1 MSPDCLFV
9 IKHYNDYI
17 SNELEADKVE
27 RVEKHL
33 RECPNCE
40 TFLRQTKAFHSKAI
54 SLLRIPAP
62 PTLKESISALFE
74 KN

>member
-17 SNELEADKVE
+17 SNELEPNKIE
-27 RVEKHL
+27 RVENHL
-33 RECPNCE
+33 KKCPNCE
-40 TFLRQTKAFHSKAI
+40 VFLRQTKALHSKTI

-62 PTLKESISALFE
+62 STLKKSISTLFE
-74 KN
+74 KS